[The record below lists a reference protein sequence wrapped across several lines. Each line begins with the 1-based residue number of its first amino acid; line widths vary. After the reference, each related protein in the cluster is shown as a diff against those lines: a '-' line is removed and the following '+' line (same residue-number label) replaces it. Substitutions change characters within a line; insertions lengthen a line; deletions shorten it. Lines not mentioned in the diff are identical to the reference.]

1 MNETT
6 QPAVAGPVEPTVRQ
20 HTPGPWMW
28 DSDPVKGDPLN
39 RVRFR
44 VVARGKTVTQ
54 CYYSSSDEQ
63 AAHDARLIAAAP
75 ELLAALDKIN
85 EWCPY
90 ATKEDTAARL
100 MALQQIGVL
109 ARDAMARAA

>member
-1 MNETT
+1 MST
-6 QPAVAGPVEPTVRQ
+6 

-44 VVARGKTVTQ
+44 VVSRGKTVTQ

-63 AAHDARLIAAAP
+63 AEHDARLIAAAP
-75 ELLAALDKIN
+75 ELL
-85 EWCPY
+85 E
-90 ATKEDTAARL
+90 
-100 MALQQIGVL
+100 ALQALRL
-109 ARDAMARAA
+109 AREQDKYPSWEKGVPNFNKAEALADVAIAKATQ